1 MRERERPQSTKPGRT
16 IHLRFVGREALTH
29 QHFFTPGHR
38 LKAQTAQVHDH
49 TRPGVFGINCPPIL
63 SHDIT
68 GRTRKGRLRS
78 PRVANNVV
86 RFFSA
91 FFIIGKNRP
100 FCTRTTPAL
109 FFPHRPSGNT
119 FVHSSLK
126 NYSIT
131 GFKEGTQCLY
141 LNIPQ
146 ESPTMPVLTL
156 STQSK
161 TGWMILIGM
170 PWCQTIRAVQFKE
183 EQLRR
188 FDRCLA
194 GEGKPHQ
201 LIPLYRYILRRHLRI
216 DRSRNI

>member
-1 MRERERPQSTKPGRT
+1 MPSRTSTSSPHAIDSKPRRRKSMTIPGQVSSESTAHQS
-16 IHLRFVGREALTH
+16 
-29 QHFFTPGHR
+29 
-38 LKAQTAQVHDH
+38 
-49 TRPGVFGINCPPIL
+49 CPTTF
-63 SHDIT
+63 T

-170 PWCQTIRAVQFKE
+170 PWCHTIRAVQFKE

-201 LIPLYRYILRRHLRI
+201 LIPRYRYILRRHLRI